1 MGESMALT
9 DKQKE
14 ALSLYTKL
22 SKEIAK
28 EKETPY
34 FRGRGLFLSNGRQ
47 YSGKFDE
54 ADVKDTLANMD
65 IGTMRQISQFF
76 YEASSSYRRILDFYT
91 GIFLYYYHFTISN
104 IPDGVEKSYVESR
117 YNEALTYLDAICAGG
132 TIRDIVTEIM
142 VEGVYYGYVVVFP
155 KTKTAV
161 LTKLDPNYCRNRFKS
176 AYNTDLVEFNTTYFD
191 TLVDADREFVL
202 DRMPVEVRNH
212 YRRFKNGI
220 EESPWALFP
229 VGTAC
234 VFYMDSADGN
244 HAPPSFETI
253 LDVLN
258 YRDAIE
264 MEKDK
269 DEQQLEKLLVQ
280 RFALDEDADL
290 ELYLEEIAAMHKAT
304 ADMFKDND
312 YIDVLSTIA
321 EEVKMIDSRSNTNN
335 STATNNTIIKM
346 MLPKYETSG
355 LSSEL
360 FYSTTATA
368 LTYSIQNATS
378 FIGRVNER
386 IANWLSVFVWKNVS
400 FGEMR
405 PIVEILP
412 VTVYNKDKMV
422 QSYIAAAQNGYSK
435 MVPYIANGSKQSTL
449 LSSMFIENDILDISD
464 KLIPLQ
470 TSYTQSSKDSNND
483 GTTSRGRPQK
493 SIDEKTEETIRTE
506 DQRGEVRE

>member
-1 MGESMALT
+1 MALT
-9 DKQKE
+9 EDQKKKV
-14 ALSLYTKL
+14 ALYSKL

-28 EKETPY
+28 EREIPY
-34 FRGRGLFLSNGRQ
+34 FRGHSLFLSSGNGA
-47 YSGKFDE
+47 YNFSE
-54 ADVKDTLANMD
+54 EDVKDTLASMD
-65 IGTMRQISQFF
+65 ISTMRQISQFF
-76 YEASSSYRRILDFYT
+76 YEGSSSYRRILDFYT
-91 GIFLYYYHFTISN
+91 GIFLYYYHFTMSN
-104 IPDGVEKSYVESR
+104 IPQDAEKSYVESR

-142 VEGVYYGYVVVFP
+142 VTGVYYGYVVVFP

-161 LTKLDPNYCRNRFKS
+161 LTKLDPKYCRNRFKS
-176 AYNTDLVEFNTTYFD
+176 AYNTDLVEFNVAYFD
-191 TLVDADREFVL
+191 SLVEEDREFVL
-202 DRMPVEVRNH
+202 SRMPAEIKNH
-212 YRRFKNGI
+212 YRRFKNGL
-220 EESPWALFP
+220 ENDPWALFP

-234 VFYMDSADGN
+234 VFYMDETDGN

-264 MEKDK
+264 IEKDK
-269 DEQQLEKLLVQ
+269 DAQQLEKLLVQ
-280 RFALDEDADL
+280 RFALDEDSDL
-290 ELYLEEIAAMHKAT
+290 ELYLEEIAAMHEAT
-304 ADMFKDND
+304 ASMFKDNE
-312 YIDVLSTIA
+312 YVDVLSTIA
-321 EEVKMIDSRSNTNN
+321 EEVKMIDSRSTTGVT
-335 STATNNTIIKM
+335 TATNNNIIKM

-378 FIGRVNER
+378 FIGRVNDR

-412 VTVYNKDKMV
+412 VTIYNKDKMV
-422 QSYIAAAQNGYSK
+422 QSYLAAAQSGYSK

-470 TSYTQSSKDSNND
+470 NSFTQSGDSNKD
-483 GTTSRGRPQK
+483 GTTEKGRPK
-493 SIDEKTEETIRTE
+493 KETDEKTEETIRTE
-506 DQRGEVRE
+506 DQRGELRE

>member
-1 MGESMALT
+1 MALT

-14 ALSLYTKL
+14 TLSYFTKL
-22 SKEIAK
+22 SRELAK
-28 EKETPY
+28 EEEVPY
-34 FRGRGLFLSNGRQ
+34 FRGRRLFFNGNKA
-47 YSGKFDE
+47 YKFDE
-54 ADVKDTLANMD
+54 NDVKDTLANMD
-65 IGTMRQISQFF
+65 VTTMRQISQFF
-76 YEASSSYRRILDFYT
+76 YEGSSSYRRILDFYT

-104 IPDGVEKSYVESR
+104 VPSNVEKSYVESR
-117 YNEALTYLDAICAGG
+117 YNEALNYLDAICAGG

-176 AYNTDLVEFNTTYFD
+176 AYNTDLVEFNTIYFD
-191 TLVDADREFVL
+191 TLVDEDREFVL
-202 DRMPVEVRNH
+202 SRMPQEVRDH
-212 YRRFKNGI
+212 YRRFKKGL
-220 EESPWALFP
+220 EEDPWALFP

-253 LDVLN
+253 IDVLN

-264 MEKDK
+264 LEKAK
-269 DEQQLEKLLVQ
+269 DEEQLEKLLVQ
-280 RFALDEDADL
+280 RFKLDEDSDL
-290 ELYLEEIAAMHKAT
+290 ELYLEELAAIHKAT
-304 ADMFKDND
+304 VDMFKDND
-312 YIDVLSTIA
+312 YIDVLTTIA
-321 EEVKMIDSRSNTNN
+321 EEVKMIDSRSNTNA
-335 STATNNTIIKM
+335 STAQNNNIIKM

-378 FIGRVNER
+378 FVGRINDR
-386 IANWLSVFVWKNVS
+386 IANWLSVFVWRNVS

-412 VTVYNKDKMV
+412 VTIYNKDKMV
-422 QSYIAAAQNGYSK
+422 QSYISAAQNGYSK
-435 MVPYIANGSKQSTL
+435 MVPYIANGNKQSTL
-449 LSSMFIENDILDISD
+449 LSSMFIENDILDIGD

-470 TSYTQSSKDSNND
+470 NSYTQSGKSNDSNGD
-483 GTTSRGRPQK
+483 GSTSRGRPPK
-493 SIDEKTEETIRTE
+493 ETDEKTEETIRTE